1 MKYLIIYF
9 LSISFF
15 LNCYSDS
22 TPSRS
27 NPLDAK
33 GGVGLFVNLFLYNL
47 RYPAPKANTATT
59 STGTPPSGL
68 SYYELSYKFFLLQP
82 ASAGLVNVSGSV
94 TSCTASPALPAGLT
108 LNPSTCEIGGSP
120 TVLQA
125 ATLHLITASNSHGG
139 TTTDIRVTVAYPVV
153 PYVLAGSGSPGS
165 TDGSRTAAS
174 FYYPSGIAIG
184 SEGNSYVADENNE
197 KIRRVTSSGDV
208 TTFAGSGSYAY
219 TEGLAASAAFRSPL
233 GVAIDT
239 SGNLYIADSNNHRI
253 RKISSGTVSTLAG
266 SGSSGSTDANGT
278 SASFNTPSGIAIDTS
293 GNLYVAD
300 TINNKIR
307 KVTSGGIVSSIGG
320 AVFSNPLGVA
330 VDSLGNIYIADTN
343 NNKIKMMTQAGV
355 VTTIGGTGDSGFL
368 DGPALSALFDR
379 PSGVAVDSN
388 GNVYIADTSNNKI
401 RMITSSGIA
410 TTLVDYATITNVSST
425 ISATFTPYGISIDTA
440 RKVYFTDKANNRVF
454 TFTIF

>member
-139 TTTDIRVTVAYPVV
+139 TTTDIRVTVAYPV
-153 PYVLAGSGSPGS
+153 
-165 TDGSRTAAS
+165 
-174 FYYPSGIAIG
+174 
-184 SEGNSYVADENNE
+184 
-197 KIRRVTSSGDV
+197 
-208 TTFAGSGSYAY
+208 
-219 TEGLAASAAFRSPL
+219 
-233 GVAIDT
+233 
-239 SGNLYIADSNNHRI
+239 
-253 RKISSGTVSTLAG
+253 SGTFSAH
-266 SGSSGSTDANGT
+266 ANIFLG
-278 SASFNTPSGIAIDTS
+278 
-293 GNLYVAD
+293 
-300 TINNKIR
+300 
-307 KVTSGGIVSSIGG
+307 
-320 AVFSNPLGVA
+320 PLNG
-330 VDSLGNIYIADTN
+330 YITGWTYWF
-343 NNKIKMMTQAGV
+343 MWV
-355 VTTIGGTGDSGFL
+355 VTCMAEITAVGVYVTYWLPEVPQWI
-368 DGPALSALFDR
+368 PALLALL
-379 PSGVAVDSN
+379 A
-388 GNVYIADTSNNKI
+388 
-401 RMITSSGIA
+401 M
-410 TTLVDYATITNVSST
+410 
-425 ISATFTPYGISIDTA
+425 TPY
-440 RKVYFTDKANNRVF
+440 
-454 TFTIF
+454 